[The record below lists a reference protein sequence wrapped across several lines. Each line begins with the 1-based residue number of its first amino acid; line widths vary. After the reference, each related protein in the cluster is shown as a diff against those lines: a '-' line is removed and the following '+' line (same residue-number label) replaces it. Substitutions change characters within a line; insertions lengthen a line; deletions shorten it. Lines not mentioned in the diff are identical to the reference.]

1 MLHMSLMLVIK
12 LLVNGKS
19 NLDINKLKL
28 LSALYNVSLD
38 ELLLYLG
45 DKKEINIKKMVGHV
59 LGKQLH

>member
-1 MLHMSLMLVIK
+1 MSLMLVIK